1 MADQENTTITQLRR
15 SPRKTRRPNYTDPG
29 STRPVS
35 GFGQKRSPKRKLQTT
50 PPPAKRQCL
59 RSNTNVSNQPSQPTS
74 SEEDEQATC
83 HELKAQICRLQA
95 LNKTLQR
102 KVYAMEQELSPQR
115 NSISKRKTSKDG
127 HAHKAKRRNT
137 QGVYVDGHER
147 EDVVLHRATY
157 LSAMKSDAHFTVTYK
172 DMDDDRD
179 LLHLIKQRLKSKT
192 RTIVHIKHD
201 ECATHVNAMNRC
213 AWFHK
218 NYKPLRPK
226 SNGKLFNVSGFLTE
240 SVGID
245 MHLYDIRKCGKTEG
259 YWRCEDL
266 CDQIRVVVPYLEQ
279 IFCESDEDLP
289 YLVLKFVFDHSTNH
303 GKYSKDALNVKKMN
317 RRAGGKVPVM
327 RDGYYT
333 KHGQKIVQK
342 MFYEIDGLKIPKG
355 LQKIIE
361 ERGVVIP
368 KRWKIDD
375 LRDRLHQFED
385 FQNQKSMLEE
395 LIESMNHEMIMLP
408 KFHCELNDMEI
419 IWAISKGR
427 HQRDNTFKT
436 KTHEDRFRKALAS
449 ISQTEV
455 RHISVKI
462 REYEQAYNQGATTT
476 NVCEYIAK
484 MKKARKTHKVIC
496 APKQLVNNDLNNN
509 I

>member
-1 MADQENTTITQLRR
+1 MHSWYSLRTLSLSFLVQLSWRRHNGLHHSNQHRMADQENTTITQLRR

-127 HAHKAKRRNT
+127 HAHKAKRRNN
-137 QGVYVDGHER
+137 Q
-147 EDVVLHRATY
+147 A
-157 LSAMKSDAHFTVTYK
+157 
-172 DMDDDRD
+172 
-179 LLHLIKQRLKSKT
+179 I
-192 RTIVHIKHD
+192 
-201 ECATHVNAMNRC
+201 
-213 AWFHK
+213 
-218 NYKPLRPK
+218 
-226 SNGKLFNVSGFLTE
+226 
-240 SVGID
+240 
-245 MHLYDIRKCGKTEG
+245 
-259 YWRCEDL
+259 
-266 CDQIRVVVPYLEQ
+266 
-279 IFCESDEDLP
+279 
-289 YLVLKFVFDHSTNH
+289 
-303 GKYSKDALNVKKMN
+303 N
-317 RRAGGKVPVM
+317 RRKKQ
-327 RDGYYT
+327 D
-333 KHGQKIVQK
+333 
-342 MFYEIDGLKIPKG
+342 
-355 LQKIIE
+355 E
-361 ERGVVIP
+361 EG
-368 KRWKIDD
+368 
-375 LRDRLHQFED
+375 DRLHQFED